1 MRLLQ
6 HTRRHPIPPRPYLG
20 RFRRW
25 LGRLLTR
32 REACLIEALEY
43 RRHNTPTGLRTLII
57 SHDDKLHA
65 ILADYVRYLASAIYP
80 KLPTALIMPRR
91 SQARELAHAHMPKDA
106 SCTSG
111 RVVDH
116 IRGRDI
122 CVYLILDADR
132 MSHVEDTNF
141 QYQRR
146 INAVVAGT
154 VLPAPHCAVI
164 VKVSGSGAIYLPVV
178 GRDACLYPPPD
189 IIQPSL
195 YILTEVPPPRQCKQ
209 CGNIPKESPTS
220 NNASRTASSHPPS
233 TKRAATSAAKSENG
247 DKNKPRT
254 LTYCPRISPRQ
265 QKARDTDPKDLT
277 DLKNFKVLTAS
288 QKKDHYVLSGNLCLS
303 VKELQSLLFLCL
315 TRKRPSRAAG
325 PRAGPTMRTHRQGE
339 KTAAPGAVSILFHKK
354 KRTPSYNLLAEGVR
368 FFIFLRLSLLPH
380 QHL

>member
-6 HTRRHPIPPRPYLG
+6 HTRRHPIPPRPYVA

-25 LGRLLTR
+25 LGRPMSRL
-32 REACLIEALEY
+32 EARLIEALEY

-57 SHDDKLHA
+57 SPGDRINV
-65 ILADYVRYLASAIYP
+65 ILADYVRYLATAIYP
-80 KLPTALIMPRR
+80 KLPTALIMPKR
-91 SQARELAHAHMPKDA
+91 SQARQLARAHMPKDA
-106 SCTSG
+106 SVTSG

-132 MSHVEDTNF
+132 MSHVEDTNY

-164 VKVSGSGAIYLPVV
+164 AKISTSAPVYLPVV
-178 GRDACLYPPPD
+178 GRDAYLYPAPD
-189 IIQPSL
+189 IPQPIL
-195 YILTEVPPPRQCKQ
+195 YTLTEVPPPRQCKQ
-209 CGNIPKESPTS
+209 CGNIPKESPTG
-220 NNASRTASSHPPS
+220 NNASGTTSSHPPS

-265 QKARDTDPKDLT
+265 KARDKDPNDLS
-277 DLKNFKVLTAS
+277 DLKNLKVLTAS
-288 QKKDHYVLSGNLCLS
+288 KKSSPVLLSKKPKPLCS
-303 VKELQSLLFLCL
+303 F
-315 TRKRPSRAAG
+315 
-325 PRAGPTMRTHRQGE
+325 
-339 KTAAPGAVSILFHKK
+339 
-354 KRTPSYNLLAEGVR
+354 
-368 FFIFLRLSLLPH
+368 
-380 QHL
+380 